1 MTTFPI
7 DLGSPTPPHLAT
19 KSVITRLLTN
29 LGSSREVDQ
38 YLKQYAGVDAARFAV
53 IKVGGGIIDTQLKE
67 LASALSFLNQ
77 VGLTPIV
84 IHGAGEQL
92 NAALEA
98 EGIETKRINGLRVTS
113 AEVLEIARRVFQKVN
128 LRLVEELES
137 LGTRARPITSG
148 VFEAKLQDRKQLGF
162 VGDVTEVHLEQV
174 HAAVRAG
181 HLPVLSCLGETSGGQ
196 IVNINADVAAAEL
209 AVAVQPHKI
218 IFLTPTAGLL
228 DDKNRV
234 IPAINLTE
242 DYESLMKQPWVSG
255 GMRLKLQEIKEL
267 LDRLPDTTSVSI
279 TSPEH
284 LAKELFTHQGSGTLV
299 RMGERVR
306 LYRSFGEV
314 DVPRLKQLL
323 ETCFGRTLAP
333 DYFETKTLDRLYL
346 TDSYRACAII
356 TREGPAD
363 SAPARAND
371 GERSFEVPYLDK
383 FAVTQEAQGQGLG
396 ASLWGR
402 MRREVPRLYWRSRS
416 GNPINPWYFLQAG
429 GCYRTEKWV
438 VFWYGLESY
447 EVIRD
452 CVDRALA
459 LPATFVDQPAAAAG

>member
-1 MTTFPI
+1 M
-7 DLGSPTPPHLAT
+7 DHLST

-29 LGSSREVDQ
+29 LGSAREVDQ

-148 VFEAKLQDRKQLGF
+148 VFEAKLQDKKQLGF
-162 VGDVTEVHLEQV
+162 VGDVTEVHLEQI

-242 DYESLMKQPWVSG
+242 DYESLMKQAWVSG

-306 LYRSFGEV
+306 LFESFAEV
-314 DVPRLKQLL
+314 DTPRLKQLL
-323 ETCFGRTLAP
+323 ETCFGRPLAP
-333 DYFETKTLDRLYL
+333 DYFQTKSLDRLYL
-346 TDSYRACAII
+346 TDTYRACAII
-356 TREGPAD
+356 THEGQSPGLP
-363 SAPARAND
+363 SAVGMP
-371 GERSFEVPYLDK
+371 GVPYLDK

-402 MRREVPRLYWRSRS
+402 MRREVPQMYWRSRS

-429 GCYRTEKWV
+429 GCYRTDKWV

-459 LPATFVDQPAAAAG
+459 LPATFVDQPAAATG